1 MDSLIE
7 RIEAATEGTLDLDR
21 EILAALG
28 YTWRGMGYWK
38 DSGVTSEMW
47 KDTSLLTRSLD
58 GAARLVPE
66 GWCWHL
72 GWLEANGEAIARLFR
87 ADSKRE
93 PISSAATPALAL
105 CAAALKARTNPHD
118 R

>member
-7 RIEAATEGTLDLDR
+7 RIEAAREGSLDLDR
-21 EILAALG
+21 AILAHLG
-28 YTWRGMGYWK
+28 YSWRGMGYWK
-38 DSGVTSEMW
+38 GSGATSEMW
-47 KDTSLLTRSLD
+47 KDTPLLTRSLD

-87 ADSKRE
+87 ADNKRE

-105 CAAALKARTNPHD
+105 VSAALKARTLPHD

>member
-1 MDSLIE
+1 MVSLIE
-7 RIEAATEGTLDLDR
+7 RIEAATEGSLDLDR
-21 EILAALG
+21 KILAALG
-28 YTWRGMGYWK
+28 YTWRGMAYWK
-38 DSGVTSEMW
+38 GSGANGKMW

-87 ADSKRE
+87 ADNKRE

-105 CAAALKARTNPHD
+105 CAAALKARTLPHD